1 MGAVVVMGAILGGLV
16 GWFFFDSFL
25 GGAIVGAALGGLL
38 AALGDK

>member
-1 MGAVVVMGAILGGLV
+1 MVGVAIAGAILGGLV